1 MKKLLWL
8 DDYRNPF
15 DTKTDWMIFSPI
27 GRDVEI
33 HWVKNYQEFVDW
45 IIENDLPDGICFDH
59 DLAEEHYRPSM
70 YNPDGHYSGYYTD
83 GTFLEKTGY
92 DCAKWLVDFCLDR
105 KTQLPS
111 YNIQSANPCGIEN
124 INGLLKNYIVFF
136 NNNLK

>member
-15 DTKTDWMIFSPI
+15 DIKTDWMIFSPI

-45 IIENDLPDGICFDH
+45 ITENDLPDGICFDH
-59 DLAEEHYRPSM
+59 DLAEEHYRLSM

-92 DCAKWLVDFCLDR
+92 DCAKWLVDFCLDKNR
-105 KTQLPS
+105 QLPS
-111 YNIQSANPCGIEN
+111 YNIQSANPCGREN
-124 INGLLKNYIVFF
+124 INGLLKNYIMFF
-136 NNNLK
+136 NDNLK